1 MKLDL
6 EPSVEDFAVCGMTS
20 RQSGTT
26 TSSEMDGALRMR
38 TSTTVVLPSNVA
50 LGACMQ
56 SMCKNCAAPFLLLYV
71 RFQAEADVEF
81 LLFIHLRVLP

>member
-6 EPSVEDFAVCGMTS
+6 ESSVEDFAVHGMTS

-26 TSSEMDGALRMR
+26 TNSEMDGALRMR
-38 TSTTVVLPSNVA
+38 TSTTTVLPSNVA

-56 SMCKNCAAPFLLLYV
+56 STCKNCAAPFLLLYV
-71 RFQAEADVEF
+71 CFQAEAAVEF
-81 LLFIHLRVLP
+81 LSFIRLRVLP